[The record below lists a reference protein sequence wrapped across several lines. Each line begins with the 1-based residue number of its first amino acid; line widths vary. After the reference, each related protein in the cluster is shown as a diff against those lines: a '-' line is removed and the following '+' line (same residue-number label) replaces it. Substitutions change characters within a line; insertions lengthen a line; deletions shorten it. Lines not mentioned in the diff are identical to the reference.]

1 MDNLNKTISF
11 VLGLVVV
18 LVFFAVITGRINL
31 KGKLP
36 FLSKTTVP
44 TPTLSISQPDS
55 VLVNT
60 ETNTKSSNQNTNLT
74 GSYNKYKLV
83 NGKTP
88 STIPQTGSPT
98 LLIPILISVLG
109 GGLMLRKIK

>member
-36 FLSKTTVP
+36 TFGKTP
-44 TPTLSISQPDS
+44 TPTPTTQSANTSLPSLNKTSQADS
-55 VLVNT
+55 L
-60 ETNTKSSNQNTNLT
+60 TKSNNN
-74 GSYNKYKLV
+74 YKNSTV
-83 NGKTP
+83 KAPT
-88 STIPQTGSPT
+88 TIPQTGSPT
-98 LLIPILISVLG
+98 LLIPILISGLG
-109 GGLMLRKIK
+109 GGILLKKKN